1 MLKRIVTYFLG
12 PWGMNVL
19 RFYIANS
26 VWINAAIISYM
37 LILTIA
43 YVNYRG
49 IKMQIMDK
57 LQAGINLQPRRK
69 KFSVSMNSL
78 DIKKPLLPLV
88 SGKLSFFPRRYSI
101 RNIEDMLNADVEVRK
116 LREGIRIEL
125 S

>member
-26 VWINAAIISYM
+26 VWINAVIISYM
-37 LILTIA
+37 LILTMA

-57 LQAGINLQPRRK
+57 LQAEINLQSRRK

-78 DIKKPLLPLV
+78 DIKKPLLPLI

-101 RNIEDMLNADVEVRK
+101 RNIEEMLNADVEVRK

>member
-26 VWINAAIISYM
+26 VWINAVIISYM
-37 LILTIA
+37 LILTMA

-57 LQAGINLQPRRK
+57 LQAEINLQSRRK

-78 DIKKPLLPLV
+78 DIKKPLLPLI

>member
-26 VWINAAIISYM
+26 VWINAVIVLYM
-37 LILTIA
+37 LILTMA

-49 IKMQIMDK
+49 IKMQIMDR
-57 LQAGINLQPRRK
+57 LQAEIKLQPRRK

-78 DIKKPLLPLV
+78 DIKKPLLPLI
-88 SGKLSFFPRRYSI
+88 SGKVSFFPRRYSMG
-101 RNIEDMLNADVEVRK
+101 NIEDMLDE
-116 LREGIRIEL
+116 
-125 S
+125 

>member
-26 VWINAAIISYM
+26 VWINAVIISYM

-57 LQAGINLQPRRK
+57 LQAEINLQSRRK

-78 DIKKPLLPLV
+78 DIKKPLLPLI

>member
-26 VWINAAIISYM
+26 VWINAVIVLYM
-37 LILTIA
+37 LILTMA

-49 IKMQIMDK
+49 IKMQIMDR
-57 LQAGINLQPRRK
+57 LQAEIKLQPRRK

-78 DIKKPLLPLV
+78 DIKKPLLPLI
-88 SGKLSFFPRRYSI
+88 SGKVSFFPRRYSM
-101 RNIEDMLNADVEVRK
+101 RNIEDMLNADIELRK
-116 LREGIRIEL
+116 LREGIRVEL